1 MMSEIAR
8 LPVPG
13 ALGEAFPL
21 TADQCAA
28 EINAEALLLER
39 SQRSMLA
46 SAFRIGDLLNYLKTA
61 KGADGERLIEYGKF
75 QEWCATNISIKHA
88 QYAKYMKLAR
98 EIPEFQRSGILEAG
112 TGVDSVYA
120 TLAGPGDDTAENRPY
135 WTLDEWTKLTDKA
148 KRKIL
153 AEAIA
158 LREGTQFNRQ
168 DDKAEDSMGNIE
180 WASWSWNPVTGCKHS
195 CSYCYARD
203 IAERFYEQKF
213 EPSFWPSRL
222 AAPHATRQP
231 ANADIAH
238 RNVFSNSMSDLYG
251 RWVPD
256 EWIDATLHVMRETP
270 QWNYLMLTKFPKKAA
285 DFQYS
290 ENCWIGTSVDLQVR
304 VKAAEQAF
312 ERIDCGVRW
321 LSLEP
326 MIEPLTFTRPE
337 LFQWVVI
344 GGASRSSKTPEWTPP
359 FEWIVRVANQFL
371 EHGAKVYLKT
381 NGRPREY
388 PGTIT
393 QDRAPKVFYYLGRQ

>member
-1 MMSEIAR
+1 MNAIVKITEN
-8 LPVPG
+8 
-13 ALGEAFPL
+13 L
-21 TADQCAA
+21 TADQCAQ
-28 EINAEALLLER
+28 EINRESAKLEA
-39 SQRSMLA
+39 SQRTMLA

-61 KGADGERLIEYGKF
+61 TGADGERLIPYGEF
-75 QEWCATNISIKHA
+75 QEWCDANIKIKHS
-88 QYAKYMKLAR
+88 QYAKYMKVAR
-98 EIPEFQRSGILEAG
+98 EIPEFHRSGILEAG
-112 TGVDSVYA
+112 EAINDVYA
-120 TLAGPGDDTAENRPY
+120 MLAGPGDDTAENRPY
-135 WTLDEWTKLTDKA
+135 WTLDEWAKLTEKA
-148 KRKIL
+148 RRKIL
-153 AEAIA
+153 TEAIA
-158 LREGTQFNRQ
+158 LREGAQFNRQ

-222 AAPHATRQP
+222 AAPYATRQP
-231 ANADIAH
+231 SNADIAH

-256 EWIDATLHVMRETP
+256 EWIDATLHVMRDTP
-270 QWNYLMLTKFPKKAA
+270 HWNYLMLTKFPKKAA

-290 ENCWIGTSVDLQVR
+290 QNCWIGTSVDLQVR

-312 ERIDCGVRW
+312 ERIECGVRW
-321 LSLEP
+321 LSIEP

-337 LFQWVVI
+337 LFEWVVI

-388 PGTIT
+388 PGTIAK
-393 QDRAPKVFYYLGRQ
+393 DRAPKVFYYLGRQSP